1 MFSATRPVNGSGRNR
16 RYRGL
21 VAVACNTCAVRL
33 SFGAVAAYRSVKT
46 PNNVAQ
52 SLSPHVRKLA
62 CAGNADRLANDPEII
77 AQGVVASSRQA
88 V

>member
-21 VAVACNTCAVRL
+21 VAVALRGSIVVSRGSGIQIRQNA
-33 SFGAVAAYRSVKT
+33 
-46 PNNVAQ
+46 NNAAQ

-62 CAGNADRLANDPEII
+62 SAGNADRLANDPEII

-88 V
+88 A